1 MIFLFIIFSLI
12 FPNKAWSFS
21 EDLDSHEGPTIYPYP
36 RIILMGPSGV
46 GKSSLAN
53 VLAGCSPTN
62 NSCFET
68 CPGTDSCTANTTVNV
83 VTYLGDEAY
92 GSMTLVDSPGFS
104 DTGEDG
110 DAPIISNIID
120 VLKNKLGDANM
131 ILLCIDYNQRF
142 GPSIKNMVLELESL
156 FGREQF
162 WEHAVIEVTKWHFTE
177 SDIFYRNQTG
187 VTEDSALAD
196 INKNLKE
203 ISHLN
208 FGLEGIFL
216 DSFAPLFPNDET
228 QIKYFNYYAEVLWSK
243 ASTMPTLEFHTIEDI
258 LIELDECKKENDCLS
273 EAMDGRISTLEATV
287 GKNEIEISTIEA
299 TVGKNEIEIS
309 TLEAAVGKNEIEIS
323 ENKENMIVHWTK
335 ILANSGKIHQN
346 EIKATENEGEIG
358 FNAGV
363 IQSNTAEIHTNTGKI
378 DTNTGKIDTN
388 TGKIDTNTEKIDTNT
403 GKIDANTGKIDTNTG
418 KIDTN
423 TGRIDTN
430 TGKIDNPSIVAICG
444 YRREYTATGTITYDS
459 LFTSESTDSSYLST
473 SSGQFHVKT
482 AGVYQ
487 VTWSASTVGRTIIH
501 LYENGIQLQDVY
513 YFSSLT
519 EHWDQGSRTILR
531 HLCPGQE
538 IHLEATT
545 NHDRIEY
552 MQFCIELVEELH
564 C

>member
-335 ILANSGKIHQN
+335 ILANSGNIHQN
-346 EIKATENEGEIG
+346 EIKAAENEGEIG
-358 FNAGV
+358 INSGV

-388 TGKIDTNTEKIDTNT
+388 TGKID
-403 GKIDANTGKIDTNTG
+403 
-418 KIDTN
+418 
-423 TGRIDTN
+423 
-430 TGKIDNPSIVAICG
+430 NPSIVAICG
-444 YRREYTATGTITYDS
+444 YKGRINNTPGTITYDK
-459 LFTSESTDSSYLST
+459 LFTSESTDSSYLDT
-473 SSGQFHVKT
+473 SSGLFHVKT
-482 AGVYQ
+482 AGMYQ
-487 VTWSASTVGRTIIH
+487 ITWSLHTRGQVLIYLHEDGNR
-501 LYENGIQLQDVY
+501 
-513 YFSSLT
+513 LT
-519 EHWDQGSRTILR
+519 ETEYWTGITNPTESKHFVQGSRTVMR

-538 IHLEATT
+538 IHLRNYGSEVAQL
-545 NHDRIEY
+545 
-552 MQFCIELVEELH
+552 QFCIELIEELH